1 MVVKVATA
9 AVTVA
14 AMAVGEVAVVKVA
27 AVVMVAVPL
36 ARSAKSAVGEVVVDL
51 VVVGSGEG

>member
-1 MVVKVATA
+1 MATA